1 MQEIKMKFVT
11 ATVFSILL
19 IGCASINTTYQSHG
33 TTYSPTENIQFA
45 LIKGKFEMGDQTQ
58 SQIALVNPSS
68 LRIGTVESVITGHL
82 LKNGISTISLEEY
95 SKFAADQINKCI
107 IVEWGVSG
115 RNSQGIRGAY
125 SQEVTVLIRRA
136 SSKELVY
143 QGIGEYI
150 GETEIDDI
158 KGALFAALKNFKR

>member
-1 MQEIKMKFVT
+1 MKFVT
-11 ATVFSILL
+11 VTLFSILL
-19 IGCASINTTYQSHG
+19 IGCASMINTTYQSHG
-33 TTYSPTENIQFA
+33 TTYLPTENIQFA

-58 SQIALVNPSS
+58 SQIALVDPSS
-68 LRIGTVESVITGHL
+68 LRIGTFESVITGHL
-82 LKNGISTISLEEY
+82 LKNSISTISLEEY
-95 SKFAADQINKCI
+95 SKFTEDQINKCI

-115 RNSQGIRGAY
+115 RNSQGIHGAY
-125 SQEVTVLIRRA
+125 SQEVTVIIRRA

-150 GETEIDDI
+150 GQTEIDDI